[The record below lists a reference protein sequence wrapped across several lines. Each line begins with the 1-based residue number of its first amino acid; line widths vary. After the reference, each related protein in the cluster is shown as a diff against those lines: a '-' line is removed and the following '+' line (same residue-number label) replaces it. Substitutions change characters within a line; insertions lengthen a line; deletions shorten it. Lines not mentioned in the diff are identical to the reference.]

1 MLYLYKGYNKRK
13 RKTTFLFCAPALS
26 SQKAQD
32 SYYKMHKTISPKI
45 TKGTECIFSFL
56 RYHSKSTLF
65 MIIGLCPIDQNPT
78 IYRCEELM
86 FTPFLSFIFCKST
99 TIFRDEPKSYEAGSV
114 Q

>member
-56 RYHSKSTLF
+56 NNQKFFTQLKPF
-65 MIIGLCPIDQNPT
+65 LLIMIIKE
-78 IYRCEELM
+78 IYL
-86 FTPFLSFIFCKST
+86 KH
-99 TIFRDEPKSYEAGSV
+99 
-114 Q
+114 

>member
-13 RKTTFLFCAPALS
+13 RKTTFLFCAPVLS

-56 RYHSKSTLF
+56 KQSEILYSIKALFTDNDNQRNILKTLN
-65 MIIGLCPIDQNPT
+65 IQLYT
-78 IYRCEELM
+78 IH
-86 FTPFLSFIFCKST
+86 FLQC
-99 TIFRDEPKSYEAGSV
+99 
-114 Q
+114 